1 MKRTIKNVSQFTNK
15 GFTLIELLVVIAIIG
30 LLAAIVLASLGSA
43 RTQGQDTAVKAQ
55 LTTLRTGMENYRSDN
70 GTYSGACES
79 DNILSA
85 ITNAN
90 TSAGKGG
97 MLQTATDTIGSW
109 DAARCE
115 VSSDAS
121 GWAAEAP
128 LNASVEGSP
137 SMWCVD
143 STGAAKQE
151 TSILDAT
158 QIVCS

>member
-15 GFTLIELLVVIAIIG
+15 GFTLIELLVVIALIG
-30 LLAAIVLASLGSA
+30 LLPAVILASLGSA
-43 RTQGQDTAVKAQ
+43 RSKGQDAAVEAQ
-55 LTTLRTGMENYRSDN
+55 LSTLRTSMETYFDDN
-70 GTYSGACES
+70 KTYNGACES
-79 DNILSA
+79 ESILNS

-115 VSSDAS
+115 VDANAT

-128 LNASVEGSP
+128 LNTSVTGAP
-137 SMWCVD
+137 VMWCVD
-143 STGAAKQE
+143 STGTARQE
-151 TSILDAT
+151 TTILDAT